1 MHPTGCFLGILMS
14 PRIGAVLSV
23 LRAAFSNPALRRI
36 GFAYALF
43 VSAEFGIWIALLV
56 YAYGHGGA
64 SASTTIVLV
73 QLIPCIVLAPFV
85 GAFVDRR
92 RPSRV
97 LRVGYLFQT
106 ASLATLAV
114 AIGLNAPSLVVF
126 VLAPLTAISLT
137 MTRSPQA
144 AILPFIVRTPDE
156 LTAANAMT
164 GWTDGAAS
172 LVGPALVGVLVA
184 VSGLTAA
191 VAATSAM
198 SLIALVLTA
207 GLPGPA
213 PATRS
218 QESSGGESDKDQGGG
233 GWTGNRAASVSR
245 NVDSIRA
252 GVGYNLAA
260 VARNPQIRVLLTLHT
275 FYFVVVGSL
284 DLLCVVLAVDFLHM
298 GPGGAGFLNAAFGG
312 GALFAAF
319 FTAFLVGRRHLSR
332 TLTAALLVAVIS
344 LAIIGVA
351 PRVVPALLLIAC
363 VGLAGAVFD
372 TTGRTLLQRSA
383 PPEAIAGAFSILES
397 LMDFGLA
404 TGVIVVRVALAIGG
418 IRAALMAPAVCAL
431 VLMAVL
437 WRRLRNID
445 ASATIPQVEIQLLR
459 SIPIFASLPAPSLE
473 GVARQLMPVAVPAGT
488 VVIREGDD
496 GDLYYAVADGEL
508 AVSRGGTVRQIVAHG
523 DGFGEI
529 ALIRDVPRQ
538 ATVTTLSDAL
548 LYSLEKESFLETVT
562 GHVSA
567 ISAARTVITHHLGE
581 ADGPSSDDDDELGE
595 L

>member
-1 MHPTGCFLGILMS
+1 MF

-23 LRAAFSNPALRRI
+23 FRAAFGNPALRRI
-36 GFAYALF
+36 GCAYALF
-43 VSAEFGIWIALLV
+43 VSAEFGTWIALLV

-64 SASTTIVLV
+64 SATTMIVLV

-97 LRVGYLFQT
+97 LRVGYGLQT
-106 ASLATLAV
+106 SSLAAV
-114 AIGLNAPSLVVF
+114 AAAIGLHAPPWVVF
-126 VLAPLTAISLT
+126 ALAPLTAMSFT

-144 AILPFIVRTPDE
+144 AILPAIVRTPDE
-156 LTAANAMT
+156 LTAANALT

-172 LVGPALVGVLVA
+172 LVGPALVGVLIA
-184 VSGLTAA
+184 LSGLTAA

-198 SLIALVLTA
+198 SLVALVLTA
-207 GLPGPA
+207 GVAGPA
-213 PATRS
+213 PAIRS
-218 QESSGGESDKDQGGG
+218 PQSSRDEPGRGEGED
-233 GWTGNRAASVSR
+233 GWLRKRNASVRR
-245 NVDSIRA
+245 NVDSIWVGA
-252 GVGYNLAA
+252 GYNLVAA
-260 VARNPQIRVLLTLHT
+260 ARNPQIRVLLTLHT

-284 DLLCVVLAVDFLHM
+284 DLLCVVLAVNFLHL
-298 GPGGAGFLNAAFGG
+298 GPGGAGFLNAAFGA

-332 TLTAALLVAVIS
+332 TLTAALLAAVIS
-344 LAIIGVA
+344 LAVIGVI
-351 PRVVPALLLIAC
+351 PRVLPALFLIAC
-363 VGLAGAVFD
+363 AGLGGAVFD

-383 PPEAIAGAFSILES
+383 PPEAIAGVFSVLES

-404 TGVIVVRVALAIGG
+404 VGAIVVRVALAIGG
-418 IRAALMAPAVCAL
+418 IRAALLAPAVCAF

-445 ASATIPQVEIQLLR
+445 DSATIPQVEIQLLR
-459 SIPIFASLPAPSLE
+459 SIPIFAALPAPSLE
-473 GVARQLMPVAVPAGT
+473 GVARQLVPVALPTGT
-488 VVIREGDD
+488 VVIREGEP
-496 GDLYYAVADGEL
+496 GDCYYAVADGEL
-508 AVSRGGTVRQIVAHG
+508 VVSRRGRVRQMVAHG

-538 ATVTTLSDAL
+538 ATVTTVSDTL

-562 GHVSA
+562 GHASA
-567 ISAARTVITHHLGE
+567 LSAARTVITQHLRE
-581 ADGPSSDDDDELGE
+581 TDAQLSDGDTEVGDL
-595 L
+595 